1 MPDKLLVKATKD
13 TEGMCA
19 FLELT
24 GFGIVNKGHKG
35 DLAWITVLLIPAICF
50 GLTYLCCPCIIGYEM
65 RSELRHVEDIDGSYL
80 QDLLCMWCCHPCN
93 LCQMY
98 GHVRLKVR
106 ATMAI
111 APDLPATYEK
121 PACDMER

>member
-1 MPDKLLVKATKD
+1 MAYCVGHYLQSVGSEATAVPL
-13 TEGMCA
+13 CA
-19 FLELT
+19 C
-24 GFGIVNKGHKG
+24 GKG
-35 DLAWITVLLIPAICF
+35 AICF